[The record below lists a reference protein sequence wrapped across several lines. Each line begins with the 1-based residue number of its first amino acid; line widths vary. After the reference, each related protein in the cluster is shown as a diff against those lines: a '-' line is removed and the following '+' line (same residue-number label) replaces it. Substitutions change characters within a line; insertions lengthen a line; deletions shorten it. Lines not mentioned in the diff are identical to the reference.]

1 MTQTPYAPPD
11 ATHLEAEEKLCNTCN
26 ATIHRKAEICPKCG
40 VRQRKPA
47 NKAVLL
53 LLTFFLGGLGV
64 HRFYLGNYGLGI
76 LYLLFFWTGIP
87 GLIALIEF
95 IVFIFISSEKIEDN
109 YTAHG
114 SAIAFVVIPFL
125 LIPIIGILAAVA
137 IPAYTDYL
145 KQAKVGEA
153 IGLLAGLKTPA
164 EEYFANEGEFPPT
177 VESIGGKTSGKYT
190 ANIVSNSDGFY
201 FQATMAGEDFQ
212 IGGKTVRLTLEPDSW
227 SWICS
232 PGSQN
237 GLDNRYLPS
246 SCR

>member
-53 LLTFFLGGLGV
+53 LLTFFLGCLGA

-87 GLIALIEF
+87 ILIALIEF

-114 SAIAFVVIPFL
+114 SAIAFVLLPFL
-125 LIPIIGILAAVA
+125 FIFIIGILAAIA

-164 EEYFANEGEFPPT
+164 EEYFANEGEFLRTKRRVGTRPT
-177 VESIGGKTSGKYT
+177 SSQTRMASTSK
-190 ANIVSNSDGFY
+190 
-201 FQATMAGEDFQ
+201 Q
-212 IGGKTVRLTLEPDSW
+212 P
-227 SWICS
+227 
-232 PGSQN
+232 
-237 GLDNRYLPS
+237 
-246 SCR
+246 